1 MLPPFLPPF
10 PQRKAF
16 AKERSETSK
25 QQKMFDKMKIERE
38 RCCAGRDAVERICK
52 EYLDNELM
60 EKDQLK
66 QAEVER
72 EAIKASKKKAD
83 KVLADDAASKAKP
96 SNDTGDEL
104 GGGGDAG
111 DV

>member
-1 MLPPFLPPF
+1 MYRVLYDQTLVEDRACGGVDGPCC
-10 PQRKAF
+10 A
-16 AKERSETSK
+16 ETSK

-72 EAIKASKKKAD
+72 EAVKESKKKAD
-83 KVLADDAASKAKP
+83 KARNPLVSYICWYSSSL
-96 SNDTGDEL
+96 L
-104 GGGGDAG
+104 
-111 DV
+111 